1 MAHARNGCSQS
12 SRFLP
17 QARGIV
23 GSGDENATSL
33 KENVL
38 DGDGLSTYEISSF
51 QISNVD
57 SSVLPFDVENTAQW
71 SFLILF
77 KPFEV
82 ATVRGSKLLV
92 PVVRRLVNTIH
103 RINRFRWISV
113 NKIKPRYPLD
123 SDLSGG

>member
-12 SRFLP
+12 SRFLQ

-57 SSVLPFDVENTAQW
+57 SSVLPFDVEYTARW
-71 SFLILF
+71 SLLILF

-82 ATVRGSKLLV
+82 ATVRWSKLLV

-103 RINRFRWISV
+103 GINRFPV
-113 NKIKPRYPLD
+113 DKC
-123 SDLSGG
+123 